1 MKKLFSIGA
10 ACLLF
15 VACGSSFTVQD
26 VAGTYDLTSV
36 DGSDLPAPF
45 FDVTITSGTFTLG
58 TDSTFRNVI
67 SYTSRGGPVLTESDS
82 GTFSLVAPDII
93 FLVGGSPNDTVIIRL
108 SEGGV
113 LTFRVA
119 IEPFPVVVYTKQ

>member
-36 DGSDLPAPF
+36 DGSDLPASLF
-45 FDVTITSGTFTLG
+45 GGTITSSTMTFG
-58 TDSTFRNVI
+58 TDSTYRHVVWG
-67 SYTSRGGPVLTESDS
+67 YEDGPVHTESGDS
-82 GTFSLVAPDII
+82 GTFGLVAQDTI
-93 FLVGGSPNDTVIIRL
+93 FLVSTTNDTTIGRL

-113 LTFRVA
+113 LTFRGAV
-119 IEPFPVVVYTKQ
+119 EPFPVLVYTKQ

>member
-36 DGSDLPAPF
+36 DGSDLPASLF
-45 FDVTITSGTFTLG
+45 GGTITSSTMTLG
-58 TDSTFRNVI
+58 IDSTLRHDVSI
-67 SYTSRGGPVLTESDS
+67 TIEGVTRDEEGES
-82 GTFSLVAPDII
+82 GMFTVAAPDTIVLI
-93 FLVGGSPNDTVIIRL
+93 LGSRDTMIGRL

-113 LTFRVA
+113 LTFRDPV
-119 IEPFPVVVYTKQ
+119 EPFTVFVYTKQ